1 METKKIRITGAQLS
15 FTFGAIQ
22 ENKSKIL
29 NTLEEAE
36 KINSDIVVFPELCVT
51 GYPPED
57 LLLRESFVGKNF
69 AVLEEIAEFSGRTSG
84 VIGFVD
90 RSLEEQTMDNVDRNI
105 TNAAAIVQNGDVKGI
120 YHKSFLP
127 NYSVFDEARYFAKGT
142 KPEEIFWYED
152 IAVGINICED
162 IWINNGPAEEQVK
175 KGASLI
181 ININASPFDI
191 NKTESRKVNVRD
203 KAKKLKV
210 PILYLNM
217 VGGQDELVFDGGSFL
232 VDADGNIIYEAGQ
245 FSEEIFSFDLELEIK
260 NVKSENK
267 LIVNEKKSDLPPL
280 KTSDSLSELESMY
293 AALKMGLSDYV
304 EKNNFKK
311 VLVGLSGGIDSALTA
326 TIAVDALTSDNVIGV
341 AMTSKFN
348 PKSSLEDA
356 KELADNLNI
365 ELKTVNIEETA
376 EKFRNLL
383 KDNID
388 DDLKSVV
395 AENIQSRIRGNIL
408 MGLSNQLG
416 AMVVS
421 TGNKSEMAVG
431 YSTLYGDLV
440 GGFALLKDVYKTE
453 VYKLSDYRNSISKVI
468 PQNIIEKKPSAE
480 LSEDQYD
487 SDSLPEYD
495 LLDKI
500 LKMYI
505 ELDYSSEKIINSD
518 IDKEVVFDIL
528 EKIDR
533 NEYKRKQ
540 VAPGVKLTSRAFGKD
555 RRMPITNTYIRD
567 LSLIHI

>member
-1 METKKIRITGAQLS
+1 MGTKKIRITGAQLS
-15 FTFGAIQ
+15 FSVGAIQ

-29 NTLEEAE
+29 NTLEQAE
-36 KINSDIVVFPELCVT
+36 KINSDIVVFPELCIT

-84 VIGFVD
+84 IIGFVD
-90 RSLEEQTMDNVDRNI
+90 RSLEEQTTDNVDRKI

-120 YHKSFLP
+120 YHKCYLP

-152 IAVGINICED
+152 VGVGINVCED
-162 IWINNGPAEEQVK
+162 IWIDEGPAEEQVK
-175 KGASLI
+175 RGASLI

-191 NKTESRKVNVRD
+191 DKTKSRKEKVIH
-203 KAKKLKV
+203 KAKKLNV
-210 PILYLNM
+210 PIIYLNM
-217 VGGQDELVFDGGSFL
+217 VGGQDELVFDGGSFV
-232 VDADGNIIYEAGQ
+232 VDSDGNIIHEASQ
-245 FSEEIFSFDLELEIK
+245 FVEEVFSFDIDLEIK
-260 NVKSENK
+260 DINTENK
-267 LIVNEKKSDLPPL
+267 LIINEKNSDLPSIESTKPL
-280 KTSDSLSELESMY
+280 EELESMY
-293 AALKMGLSDYV
+293 SALKLGLSDYV
-304 EKNNFKK
+304 RKNKFKK
-311 VLVGLSGGIDSALTA
+311 VLVGISGGIDSALTA
-326 TIAVDALTSDNVIGV
+326 TIAVDSLSSENVIGV
-341 AMTSKFN
+341 AMPSRFN
-348 PKSSLEDA
+348 PESSLKDA
-356 KELADNLNI
+356 EALAKNLNI
-365 ELKTVNIEETA
+365 ELKTINIEETA
-376 EKFRNLL
+376 EKFRELIGS
-383 KDNID
+383 NID
-388 DDLKSVV
+388 ESLESVV
-395 AENIQSRIRGNIL
+395 KENIQARIRGNIL
-408 MGLSNQLG
+408 MALSNQLG

-453 VYKLSDYRNSISKVI
+453 VYKLSNYRNSISKVI
-468 PQNIIEKKPSAE
+468 PKNIISKKPSAE

-487 SDSLPEYD
+487 SDTLPEYD

-505 ELDYSSEKIINSD
+505 ELDYSSEKIIKSGIEKD
-518 IDKEVVFDIL
+518 VVFDIL

-567 LSLIHI
+567 RY

>member
-1 METKKIRITGAQLS
+1 METKKLRITGAQLS
-15 FTFGAIQ
+15 FPVGAIE

-29 NTLEEAE
+29 STLEKAE
-36 KINSDIVVFPELCVT
+36 KINSDIVVFPELCIT

-84 VIGFVD
+84 IVGFVD
-90 RSLEEQTMDNVDRNI
+90 RSLEEQSTDNIDRNI
-105 TNAAAIVQNGDVKGI
+105 TNAAAIIQNGDVKGI
-120 YHKSFLP
+120 YHKCYLP

-142 KPEEIFWYED
+142 KPEEIFWYEN

-162 IWINNGPAEEQVK
+162 VWIDNGPAEEQVK
-175 KGASLI
+175 KGASVI

-191 NKTESRKVNVRD
+191 NKTEQRKVNVKN

-210 PILYLNM
+210 PIVYLNM
-217 VGGQDELVFDGGSFL
+217 VGGQDELVFDGGSFV
-232 VDADGNIIYEAGQ
+232 VDSHGKIIHEAEQ
-245 FSEEIFSFDLELEIK
+245 FSEEIFSFDLEVEVK
-260 NVKSENK
+260 NVKSEGK
-267 LIVNEKKSDLPPL
+267 LIINKKDSDLPPL
-280 KTSDSLSELESMY
+280 KSSNSLNELESMY
-293 AALKMGLSDYV
+293 AALKLGLSDYV
-304 EKNNFKK
+304 GKNNFKK

-326 TIAVDALTSDNVIGV
+326 TIAVDALNSDNVIGV
-341 AMTSKFN
+341 AMPSKFN
-348 PKSSLEDA
+348 AKSSLEDA
-356 KELADNLNI
+356 KELANNLNI
-365 ELKTVNIEETA
+365 ELKTINIEETA
-376 EKFRNLL
+376 DKFRKLL
-383 KDNID
+383 KESIGE
-388 DDLKSVV
+388 DLKSVV
-395 AENIQSRIRGNIL
+395 DENIQSRIRGNLL

-416 AMVVS
+416 AMVVA

-431 YSTLYGDLV
+431 YSTLYGDLA

-453 VYKLSDYRNSISKVI
+453 VYNLSNYRNSISEVI
-468 PQNIIEKKPSAE
+468 PRNIIEKKPSAE

-505 ELDYSSEKIINSD
+505 ELDYSSEKIIKSK
-518 IDKEVVFDIL
+518 IDRDVVFDIL
-528 EKIDR
+528 EKVDR

-567 LSLIHI
+567 RS

>member
-15 FTFGAIQ
+15 FTVGAIQ

-120 YHKSFLP
+120 YHKCYLP

-162 IWINNGPAEEQVK
+162 VWINNGPAEEQVN

-191 NKTESRKVNVRD
+191 NKTDSRKVNVRD

-232 VDADGNIIYEAGQ
+232 VDADGNIIYQAGQ

-341 AMTSKFN
+341 AMPSKFN

-365 ELKTVNIEETA
+365 ELKTINIEETA

-383 KDNID
+383 KDNVD

-395 AENIQSRIRGNIL
+395 DENIQSRIRGNIL

-567 LSLIHI
+567 RS

>member
-1 METKKIRITGAQLS
+1 METKKLRITGAQLS
-15 FTFGAIQ
+15 FTVGAIQ

-120 YHKSFLP
+120 YHKCYLP

-341 AMTSKFN
+341 AMPSKFN

-383 KDNID
+383 KDNLD

-395 AENIQSRIRGNIL
+395 DENIQSRIRGNIL

-567 LSLIHI
+567 RS

>member
-1 METKKIRITGAQLS
+1 METKKLRITGAQLS
-15 FTFGAIQ
+15 FTVGAIQ

-120 YHKSFLP
+120 YHKCYLP

-162 IWINNGPAEEQVK
+162 VWINNGPAEEQVK
-175 KGASLI
+175 QGASLI

-232 VDADGNIIYEAGQ
+232 VDAEGNIIYEARQ
-245 FSEEIFSFDLELEIK
+245 FSEEIFSFDIELEIK

-267 LIVNEKKSDLPPL
+267 LIVNEKKSDLPLL

-341 AMTSKFN
+341 AMPSKFN
-348 PKSSLEDA
+348 PKSSLDDA

-365 ELKTVNIEETA
+365 ELKTINIEETA

-383 KDNID
+383 KDNLN

-395 AENIQSRIRGNIL
+395 DENIQSRIRGNIL

-505 ELDYSSEKIINSD
+505 ELDFSSEKIINSD

-567 LSLIHI
+567 RS

>member
-1 METKKIRITGAQLS
+1 METKKLRITGAQLS
-15 FTFGAIQ
+15 FTVGAIQ

-120 YHKSFLP
+120 YHKCYLP

-162 IWINNGPAEEQVK
+162 VWINNGPAEEQVK

-232 VDADGNIIYEAGQ
+232 VDADGNIIYEAEQ

-304 EKNNFKK
+304 EKNKFKK

-341 AMTSKFN
+341 AMPSKFN

-395 AENIQSRIRGNIL
+395 DENIQSRIRGNIL

-487 SDSLPEYD
+487 SDSLPDYD

-567 LSLIHI
+567 RS

>member
-1 METKKIRITGAQLS
+1 VETKKIRITGAQLS
-15 FTFGAIQ
+15 FTVGAIQ

-120 YHKSFLP
+120 YHKCYLP

-341 AMTSKFN
+341 AMPSKFN

-365 ELKTVNIEETA
+365 ELKTINIEETA

-383 KDNID
+383 KDNVD

-395 AENIQSRIRGNIL
+395 DENIQSRIRGNIL

-453 VYKLSDYRNSISKVI
+453 VYKLSTYRNSISKVI

-567 LSLIHI
+567 RS